1 MEQKSNSLF
10 TPLQKSLQAHTV
22 FDFPLTVMAGNCIAW
37 IFTPL
42 GWGDWKAA
50 AAAVTGLVAKENVVG
65 TFGVLYGFGEVAE
78 DGMELWGTLSSEFTA
93 FSGFSF
99 LIFNLLCA
107 PCLAA
112 MGAIRREM
120 NDTKWFWIAIGYQT
134 LLAYVASLCIY
145 QIGTWMNTGVFGIG
159 TVMAMV
165 LIIAFL
171 YLLFCP
177 EMRDI

>member
-1 MEQKSNSLF
+1 
-10 TPLQKSLQAHTV
+10 
-22 FDFPLTVMAGNCIAW
+22 
-37 IFTPL
+37 
-42 GWGDWKAA
+42 
-50 AAAVTGLVAKENVVG
+50 
-65 TFGVLYGFGEVAE
+65 
-78 DGMELWGTLSSEFTA
+78 
-93 FSGFSF
+93 
-99 LIFNLLCA
+99 
-107 PCLAA
+107 

-159 TVMAMV
+159 TVVAMV

>member
-1 MEQKSNSLF
+1 
-10 TPLQKSLQAHTV
+10 
-22 FDFPLTVMAGNCIAW
+22 
-37 IFTPL
+37 
-42 GWGDWKAA
+42 
-50 AAAVTGLVAKENVVG
+50 
-65 TFGVLYGFGEVAE
+65 
-78 DGMELWGTLSSEFTA
+78 
-93 FSGFSF
+93 
-99 LIFNLLCA
+99 
-107 PCLAA
+107 

-134 LLAYVASLCIY
+134 LLAYVSSLCIY

>member
-1 MEQKSNSLF
+1 
-10 TPLQKSLQAHTV
+10 
-22 FDFPLTVMAGNCIAW
+22 
-37 IFTPL
+37 
-42 GWGDWKAA
+42 
-50 AAAVTGLVAKENVVG
+50 
-65 TFGVLYGFGEVAE
+65 
-78 DGMELWGTLSSEFTA
+78 
-93 FSGFSF
+93 
-99 LIFNLLCA
+99 
-107 PCLAA
+107 

>member
-1 MEQKSNSLF
+1 MGLAKWLRM
-10 TPLQKSLQAHTV
+10 V
-22 FDFPLTVMAGNCIAW
+22 WNC
-37 IFTPL
+37 
-42 GWGDWKAA
+42 G
-50 AAAVTGLVAKENVVG
+50 
-65 TFGVLYGFGEVAE
+65 
-78 DGMELWGTLSSEFTA
+78 GTLSSEFTA

-99 LIFNLLCA
+99 LLFNLLCA

-112 MGAIRREM
+112 MGAIRMEM

-134 LLAYVASLCIY
+134 LLAYVSSLCIY